1 MSWPASPEWLLELQ
15 ARFGAM
21 LRTPLDRSSGEL
33 RAETTAYDAA
43 LTDAVLPTETLSAAE
58 RLAVYHRQYW
68 FRLFT
73 VLQGLYPLTARL
85 VGFWRFN
92 ELAARHLVEKP
103 LSGFD
108 IDSIGE
114 GFDARLARDLRD
126 DDATVEAAHIDAAF
140 HRVTRAPQSEPFRPS
155 AQDAARLGSSRL
167 RLADNVALLDEH
179 WSLAQLRLSL
189 AEQPGDK
196 PLELGPTLPSAR
208 HWLLKRHQ
216 SQLGLVALDAPEAE
230 LLRLVQRYPLQQA
243 LGMLEAAAP
252 DGERATLPARAQ
264 GWLARSVQ
272 LGVWAGLRED

>member
-1 MSWPASPEWLLELQ
+1 LLELQ

-33 RAETTAYDAA
+33 RAQTSAYDAA
-43 LTDAVLPTETLSAAE
+43 LTEAVLPTETLSAAE

-92 ELAARHLVEKP
+92 DFAARHLLEHP

-108 IDSIGE
+108 LDTIGE
-114 GFDARLARDLRD
+114 GFDERLARDLRGE
-126 DDATVEAAHIDAAF
+126 DATVEAAHIDAAF
-140 HRVTRAPQSEPFRPS
+140 HRVTRAPHREPFRPR
-155 AQDAARLGSSRL
+155 AEDAARLGSSRL
-167 RLADNVALLDEH
+167 QLAGNVALLSER
-179 WSLAQLRLSL
+179 WSLVQLRLSL
-189 AEQPGDK
+189 PEHPTDK
-196 PLELGPTLPSAR
+196 PVEVGPALPRTR

-216 SQLGLVALDAPEAE
+216 SQLGLIALDAPEAE
-230 LLRLVQRYPLQQA
+230 LLRLVQQYPLPQA
-243 LGMLEAAAP
+243 LGRLEAAAP
-252 DGERATLPARAQ
+252 DGERATLPVRAQ